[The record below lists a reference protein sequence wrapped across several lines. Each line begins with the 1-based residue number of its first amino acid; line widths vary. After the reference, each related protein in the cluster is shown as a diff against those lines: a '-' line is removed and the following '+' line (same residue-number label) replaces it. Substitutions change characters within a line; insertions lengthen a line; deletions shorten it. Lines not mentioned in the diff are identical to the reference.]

1 MVFGNCSVVIAGLW
15 VFKVFTALKTF
26 ISQCIISWSQQWAS
40 CIRNIC
46 ILVLAATVINVLN
59 HTWINNFVGRLRPL
73 QPRWEVGRT
82 SWAARR
88 GEVPFAEM
96 SHSREGNLIH
106 LIHDTGD
113 FGCSIANER
122 GCCCC
127 SSDISRRK
135 LALWSSLNSLE
146 PSSVHACVVR
156 EKSTALA
163 VELVLQTR
171 SGAALGF
178 GGLYCSLIGKAP
190 ASMESLYVCAL
201 DEMSL

>member
-1 MVFGNCSVVIAGLW
+1 M
-15 VFKVFTALKTF
+15 
-26 ISQCIISWSQQWAS
+26 
-40 CIRNIC
+40 
-46 ILVLAATVINVLN
+46 
-59 HTWINNFVGRLRPL
+59 GRLHLL
-73 QPRWEVGRT
+73 QPRWEVGRK
-82 SWAARR
+82 SRAARR

-127 SSDISRRK
+127 CCSSDISRRK

-156 EKSTALA
+156 EKSTVLA

-190 ASMESLYVCAL
+190 TRMESLYMCVYVCVRRNEFIIYLRNRKTHSCVCGWREYWYWCTGRESAKSPAGNNRSAL
-201 DEMSL
+201 FIQLH